1 MIRNERDT
9 MILKTV
15 NLTKY
20 YGRFLAL
27 DSLNIEV
34 KEGEI
39 YGFVGPNGAGKTT
52 AMKILASLMTASSG
66 EAYIDGISV
75 LRYPS
80 KARELIGYM
89 PDFFGV
95 YDNLKV
101 SEYLE
106 FYADANNIPK
116 TQRKSL
122 AEDLLALVNLS
133 DKMDKYVDTLSRGMK
148 QRLCLARSLIHDPK
162 LLLLD
167 EPASGMDPQ
176 ARAEMKLILKAL
188 KAQGK
193 SILISSHILPELA
206 ELCDKVAILNRGRL
220 VVNGTIEEIM
230 NATGRQ
236 AKITIGFLTED
247 DLQNGVAI
255 MRSNSLVGEM
265 IREGY
270 KVEAVFSGD
279 DEAISYLI
287 KAFALSDVKIISLTK
302 TVHSLEQIFLEVIN
316 NENK

>member
-1 MIRNERDT
+1 MLLN
-9 MILKTV
+9 TV

-27 DSLNIEV
+27 DNLNIEV

-52 AMKILASLMTASSG
+52 AMRILAGLMDASSG
-66 EAYIDGISV
+66 EAYIDGVSV

-80 KARELIGYM
+80 KSRELIGYM

-101 SEYLE
+101 SEYLD

-116 TQRKSL
+116 NQRVTL

-133 DKMDKYVDTLSRGMK
+133 DKVDKYVDTLSRGMK

-162 LLLLD
+162 LLILD
-167 EPASGMDPQ
+167 EPASGLDPQ

-188 KAQGK
+188 KSQGK

-206 ELCDKVAILNRGRL
+206 ELCDRVAILNRGRL
-220 VVNGTIEEIM
+220 TVHGSIEEIM
-230 NATGRQ
+230 NSMGRQ
-236 AKITIGFLTED
+236 SKITIGFLTDE

-255 MRSNSLVGEM
+255 MRSNAKIGEM
-265 IREGY
+265 VREGNN
-270 KVEAVFSGD
+270 VEAVFQGN

-287 KAFALSDVKIISLTK
+287 KAFALSDVKIVSLSK